1 MTEHAKTEIRFS
13 RRRALQGLGA
23 VGAATAVTA
32 GGMATAG
39 QAAAAPARLLPA
51 VPLPKPIGFKIP
63 SGFPEPLAQ
72 EIAFALPG
80 PLGATTPVI
89 GLEAM
94 GLDIEPSTIGDFDGF
109 TAFAVVAGEARASD
123 GNLYPF
129 EFDVRAM
136 KGRYIDE
143 DGRERRAEF
152 AFM

>member
-1 MTEHAKTEIRFS
+1 MSDHAGHSCTLS
-13 RRRALQGLGA
+13 RRRALKGLGA
-23 VGAATAVTA
+23 LGAASAVTA
-32 GGMATAG
+32 GGVVTAG
-39 QAAAAPARLLPA
+39 QADAARIQRALPI
-51 VPLPKPIGFKIP
+51 PKPIGSRVP
-63 SGFPEPLAQ
+63 SGLPEPLAQ

-94 GLDIEPSTIGDFDGF
+94 GLDIEPSTIGDFTGF

-123 GNLYPF
+123 GNLYPL

-136 KGRYIDE
+136 KGRYIAE
-143 DGRERRAEF
+143 DGTEQRAEF